1 MIKKICTENLKL
13 KEDFLFNLDS
23 LVFMVIQI
31 MRLKH
36 QRHNLLHFMLAQER
50 VHLREVGLELV
61 RQFYIRQAY
70 QQRFLVKV

>member
-1 MIKKICTENLKL
+1 MINKICTENLTL

-31 MRLKH
+31 MKLIH
-36 QRHNLLHFMLAQER
+36 QKHNLLHFMLAQER

-61 RQFYIRQAY
+61 KQFYIRQDY
-70 QQRFLVKV
+70 LVKS